1 MLQMIKIRT
10 KQDKHIELTP
20 WHTLLAS
27 CGLQLRDSPE
37 LGTAVF
43 NTPKWIL
50 LLIGLSSHFL
60 NLWYHS
66 GATASCDKECGEAPE
81 RNELHHP
88 YVLFLFFHS
97 GILYLN
103 DDFQGGGLFF
113 TEMDT
118 VTVTVSLGLA
128 KRRRED

>member
-1 MLQMIKIRT
+1 M
-10 KQDKHIELTP
+10 
-20 WHTLLAS
+20 
-27 CGLQLRDSPE
+27 QLRDSPE

-43 NTPKWIL
+43 NTLRWIL
-50 LLIGLSSHFL
+50 LLTGPLAF
-60 NLWYHS
+60 
-66 GATASCDKECGEAPE
+66 
-81 RNELHHP
+81 ELVTRSVGKHLGGISFILHIA
-88 YVLFLFFHS
+88 LFLFVHS

-128 KRRRED
+128 ERGRKDGG